1 VRSSP
6 LILGCIALALW
17 GTTATA
23 TPEAPL
29 TVHLVSPWIDHHDRI
44 ETILG
49 RLAPSVRVSRIDLE
63 RDGGRGSLEWWPAF
77 GFPNQVS
84 LAGPLLI
91 LENAPFLGLSR
102 LTTESGEALTSALP
116 RWVARG
122 GHLLIVGGSPSI
134 ESYAS
139 TELAKLMG
147 FTPSENTKAFAR
159 RKRRMVAGP
168 SRGLLRS
175 RSGVFV
181 EHLHTGRIS
190 GARVLLRAGGDP
202 LLIEHRVGLGRV
214 VTLLSGAQGA
224 LRADGGEPKEEF
236 FESTFWAEE
245 LAKIVS
251 SAHSERF
258 ALGPMQAPEPEL
270 ALAPPD
276 AFDIRF
282 FMLAH
287 QPYPYTLSPGEAYT
301 HARRLRSLGF
311 TSTVFGASS
320 TRPLDDRRA
329 LEEIASAGLRIVYYD
344 GVRPKSPA
352 GRFWKS
358 GPKPA
363 RARSLAGKDTG
374 WDVHS
379 PEFRSAADR
388 LLENRPSISDLP
400 LRAIQLV
407 EEFQDEGLDGPSLI
421 AAQRG
426 RGMRAAP
433 KPGGAKWAEAATLR
447 AAATHETFQAFR
459 SAGQRLFPGLPQST
473 YWPGSYWSRPLAYGY
488 RLSALGDAVDEVI
501 GPGYGYGSARR
512 GSGPESVRWS
522 ANGGWAALRDSDSM
536 QPHLAVYAMGRPL
549 KRSKGEMPGLLAWRE
564 TAWTGLAHG
573 ATGLAYWAAPESDAI
588 SGLARL
594 HEEASRLGPWLSA
607 LERSPARLA
616 LIQSWSS
623 RSESGDPKT
632 ARALA
637 RCLKDGHEAL
647 EVGFEDVDI
656 VLEERL
662 DQLSNETQALVLLGS
677 PALSAEAADALVA
690 FLDRGGQLFRDS
702 GSALRIQPGNQR
714 LRLESRTRRPGGIHD
729 VPMDLRC
736 SVARF
741 SHKRAGKAWRA
752 LLRSKGIVP
761 RFETSSLETE
771 AGLRGNTELVHVY
784 ALNHL
789 DEATSIEVNLESAYS
804 GREWVE
810 LRSGNY
816 APLAPLVSQAG
827 ILQSRL
833 HSESVA
839 PGEAVIWASV
849 KRPLD
854 RVVVIPEQVG
864 QRVRF
869 RISGLDGQGRAVV
882 DGYPLRFEFSSG
894 SSCADAQARSATL
907 FSGEV
912 VLDWN
917 ACPLAES
924 ADIDWVMTDPM
935 TGRRWQA
942 VKDRRT
948 PVAH

>member
-1 VRSSP
+1 VRSIP

-17 GTTATA
+17 GSTTQAA
-23 TPEAPL
+23 PEAPL
-29 TVHLVSPWIDHHDRI
+29 PVHLISPWIDHHDRI
-44 ETILG
+44 ESILG
-49 RLAPSVRVSRIDLE
+49 RLDPAVTVSRIDLE

-77 GFPNQVS
+77 GFPSEVS

-102 LTTESGEALTSALP
+102 LMTESGEALASALP
-116 RWVARG
+116 RWVAAG

-134 ESYAS
+134 ESYAG

-147 FTPSENTKAFAR
+147 FEPSENVKAFAR
-159 RKRRMVAGP
+159 RKRHAVAGP
-168 SRGLLRS
+168 SGSLGRS
-175 RSGVFV
+175 RTGTFV
-181 EHLHTGRIS
+181 EHLHGGRIS
-190 GARVLLRAGGDP
+190 GARVLLRAGGAP
-202 LLIEHRVGLGRV
+202 FLIEHRVGRGRV

-224 LRADGGEPKEEF
+224 LRADGGEPREEF
-236 FESTFWAEE
+236 FESRLWAEE

-258 ALGPMQAPEPEL
+258 ALGPMPAPESDI
-270 ALAPPD
+270 ALASPD
-276 AFDIRF
+276 AFDIRY
-282 FMLAH
+282 FMLTH
-287 QPYPYTLSPGEAYT
+287 RPYPYTLSPGEAYV

-352 GRFWKS
+352 SRFWKS

-363 RARSLAGKDTG
+363 RARSLSGKDAG

-379 PEFRSAADR
+379 PEFTSAADR
-388 LLENRPSISDLP
+388 LLDGRPPISDLP
-400 LRAIQLV
+400 LRAVQLV
-407 EEFQDEGLDGPSLI
+407 EEFKDEGADGPSLV

-433 KPGGAKWAEAATLR
+433 KPGDAKWAEAETLR
-447 AAATHETFQAFR
+447 AAATRETFQAFR
-459 SAGQRLFPGLPQST
+459 TAGQRLFPGLPQST

-501 GPGYGYGSARR
+501 GPGYGYGSPRR
-512 GSGPESVRWS
+512 ASGPESVRWS
-522 ANGGWAALRDSDSM
+522 ANSGWAALRDSDSM

-549 KRSKGEMPGLLAWRE
+549 KRNKGRTPGLLAWRE

-573 ATGLAYWAAPESDAI
+573 ATGLAYWATPESDAI
-588 SGLARL
+588 SGLGRL
-594 HEEASRLGPWLSA
+594 HEEATRLGPWLSA
-607 LERSPARLA
+607 PERGPARVA

-623 RSESGDPKT
+623 RGESGDPKT
-632 ARALA
+632 ARGLA
-637 RCLKDGHEAL
+637 QCLKDSHEAL
-647 EVGFEDVDI
+647 EVGFEDVDL

-662 DQLSNETQALVLLGS
+662 AQLSSETQALVLVGS
-677 PALSAEAADALVA
+677 PALSAEAANALVS
-690 FLDRGGQLFRDS
+690 FLDRGGHLFRDS

-714 LRLESRTRRPGGIHD
+714 LRLESRTSRPGGIHD
-729 VPMDLRC
+729 VPINLRC
-736 SVARF
+736 SLARI
-741 SHKRAGKAWRA
+741 SHQRAGKAWRA
-752 LLRSKGIVP
+752 LFRAAGIAP
-761 RFETSSLETE
+761 RFETPSLETE

-784 ALNHL
+784 ALNHK
-789 DEATSIEVNLESAYS
+789 DEATSIEVNLERTYS

-810 LRSGNY
+810 LRSGDPVPFV
-816 APLAPLVSQAG
+816 PLAPEARVRQAK
-827 ILQSRL
+827 LR
-833 HSESVA
+833 SESVA

-849 KRPLD
+849 KRPLE
-854 RVVVIPEQVG
+854 RVVVVPEQVG

-869 RISGLDGQGRAVV
+869 RISGLDGQGLAVA
-882 DGYPLRFEFSSG
+882 DGYPLRFDFRSG
-894 SSCADAQARSATL
+894 SSCAGAQARSATL
-907 FSGEV
+907 ISGEV
-912 VLDWN
+912 ELEWN

-924 ADIDWVMTDPM
+924 AMIYWVMTDPM

-942 VKDRRT
+942 GENSRATVM
-948 PVAH
+948 P